1 MNFWNKNKK
10 PANFGG
16 KKRRDNW
23 NQSLKRNGEVG
34 NKPKRVRKSLQYLLL
49 LKKFDNVVDYKNLK
63 LLSAFLTKYGKI
75 RSRRK
80 TRISIQQQKAISK
93 SIRKARAL
101 GLIPFTCDVK
111 I

>member
-1 MNFWNKNKK
+1 MSYFNKD
-10 PANFGG
+10 
-16 KKRRDNW
+16 KKRTNW
-23 NQSLKRNGEVG
+23 DQSLRSRSQN
-34 NKPKRVRKSLQYLLL
+34 NKPKKIARSLQYLLL

-63 LLSAFLTKYGKI
+63 LLSAFLTKHGKI

-80 TRISIQQQKAISK
+80 TRISIQQQKQVSK
-93 SIRKARAL
+93 AIRKARAV

>member
-1 MNFWNKNKK
+1 MNFWNKTKNTT
-10 PANFGG
+10 AGG

-23 NQSLKRNGEVG
+23 NQSLKTNLG
-34 NKPKRVRKSLQYLLL
+34 KRKRIRRSLQYLLL

-63 LLSAFLTKYGKI
+63 LLSAFLTKHGKI

-80 TRISIQQQKAISK
+80 TRISIQQQKQISK
-93 SIRKARAL
+93 AIRKARAV

>member
-1 MNFWNKNKK
+1 MNYWNKNKSG
-10 PANFGG
+10 AFGA

-23 NQSLKRNGEVG
+23 NQSLKTKTGTT
-34 NKPKRVRKSLQYLLL
+34 KTKRIRRSLQYLLL

-63 LLSAFLTKYGKI
+63 LLSAFLTKHGKI

-80 TRISIQQQKAISK
+80 TRISIQQQKQVSK
-93 SIRKARAL
+93 AIRKARAV